1 MKSTSALSS
10 VSLLGSI
17 ALLGSL
23 LAAPAHASPAR
34 DRDRFE
40 LGDALRE
47 VQPPRDVRRISRGM
61 TRDQVIVAMQGRPH
75 ETAPQVWIYW
85 GFHGL
90 NRPQEMQKP
99 TLVVYF
105 EGERVREIRY
115 SEERFV
121 RLALAEQRKA
131 EQNILARR

>member
-1 MKSTSALSS
+1 MKSTPA
-10 VSLLGSI
+10 LGSF
-17 ALLGSL
+17 ALLATL
-23 LAAPAHASPAR
+23 LASAANASPAH
-34 DRDRFE
+34 DRDHFD

-47 VQPPRDVRRISRGM
+47 LQPPRDVRRISRGM
-61 TRDQVIVAMQGRPH
+61 TPGQVIAAMQGRPH

-85 GFHGL
+85 GFYGL
-90 NRPQEMQKP
+90 NRPQEMKNP

-105 EGERVREIRY
+105 DGGRVREIRY

-131 EQNILARR
+131 EQNLLARR